1 MLELHGYD
9 NSRGDVYMQAIISIM
24 PIFMIMLLGW
34 FLKVKDIMNNDFIYK
49 LNFIIYWV
57 AIPALLFRMML
68 RCDINSISQMS
79 LFKSL
84 YLAFIFTPLL
94 AWGLG
99 IIRTKL
105 VGFHED
111 RVPVSVLS
119 SIRANNIFMGLPVVS
134 LLIGDP
140 GVEAVSIYLAVGM
153 VGYHVMSI
161 GIAQLAQTGRLSIEG
176 LFRTL
181 VNLMKNPIIISVV
194 AGLCVSMAGLCNIPP
209 FLDQFLGILAKTAS
223 GMALLAIGA
232 SFNHSRLFKAF
243 KETWFD
249 ALFKLFVSPL
259 VMWCAFLVW
268 RVDGIMMNTVI
279 LICAMPVAVNTFSV
293 AQGMEMDSSYAS
305 EVITTSTLLSV
316 LSIPVWTFIL
326 GIS

>member
-1 MLELHGYD
+1 
-9 NSRGDVYMQAIISIM
+9 MQAIISIM

-34 FLKVKDIMNNDFIYK
+34 FLKVKDIMNKDFIYK
-49 LNFIIYWV
+49 LNLIIYWV

-68 RCDINSISQMS
+68 RCDINSISQMP

-84 YLAFIFTPLL
+84 YLAFILTPFL

-99 IIRTKL
+99 ILRTKL
-105 VGFHED
+105 VGFNED

-119 SIRANNIFMGLPVVS
+119 SIRPNNIFMGLPVVS
-134 LLIGDP
+134 LLMGDP
-140 GVEAVSIYLAVGM
+140 GVEAVSIYLVVGM
-153 VGYHVMSI
+153 AGYHVMSI
-161 GIAQLAQTGRLSIEG
+161 GIAQLAQSGRLSIGG
-176 LFRTL
+176 LFTTL
-181 VNLMKNPIIISVV
+181 VNLLKNPIIISVV
-194 AGLCVSMAGLCNIPP
+194 AGLFVSMAGMCNIPP
-209 FLDQFLGILAKTAS
+209 FLDQFLSILAKTAS

-232 SFNHSRLFKAF
+232 SFNHSRLLKAL

-249 ALFKLFVSPL
+249 ALFKLFVSPS

-293 AQGMEMDSSYAS
+293 AQGMEMDSTYAS
-305 EVITTSTLLSV
+305 EVITTSTLLSIV
-316 LSIPVWTFIL
+316 SIPVWTFIL